1 MTNPEFGKKNEF
13 VRQKSTKWNNISDD
27 IIFQQSEL
35 KVTADSA
42 SKRSIEQ
49 ARSQVI
55 EAFSKAQPESRD
67 NQAEKERGFAQR
79 VGKIDHYF
87 MQTSIS
93 QEAMASYM
101 VDLAG
106 VLIDVKPA
114 ALICVLLDDMNLDSG
129 DLAKMITE
137 VGLQMASDQKG
148 GNFFISKTAE
158 TAEQLKQGF
167 YDLRENNKTK
177 NTEERIEIDH
187 RLGKLLGYPET
198 AINQDI
204 REPTKLLDKIKGLF
218 KKRHDESFDSRCY
231 VHSPGH
237 ENEEFEQYEKPIHEF
252 MDKYCPESTKVL
264 KDMKNSKGRSYRW

>member
-35 KVTADSA
+35 KVAADSA
-42 SKRSIEQ
+42 SERSIEQ
-49 ARSQVI
+49 AKSQVI
-55 EAFSKAQPESRD
+55 EAFSKAQPESID
-67 NQAEKERGFAQR
+67 NQAEKERGFAQK
-79 VGKIDHYF
+79 VG
-87 MQTSIS
+87 
-93 QEAMASYM
+93 
-101 VDLAG
+101 
-106 VLIDVKPA
+106 
-114 ALICVLLDDMNLDSG
+114 
-129 DLAKMITE
+129 
-137 VGLQMASDQKG
+137 
-148 GNFFISKTAE
+148 
-158 TAEQLKQGF
+158 
-167 YDLRENNKTK
+167 
-177 NTEERIEIDH
+177 EIDH

-198 AINQDI
+198 AINQDF

-218 KKRHDESFDSRCY
+218 KKRHDESFNSRCY

>member
-55 EAFSKAQPESRD
+55 EAFSKAQPESID
-67 NQAEKERGFAQR
+67 NQAEKERGFTQR
-79 VGKIDHYF
+79 VD
-87 MQTSIS
+87 
-93 QEAMASYM
+93 
-101 VDLAG
+101 
-106 VLIDVKPA
+106 
-114 ALICVLLDDMNLDSG
+114 
-129 DLAKMITE
+129 
-137 VGLQMASDQKG
+137 
-148 GNFFISKTAE
+148 
-158 TAEQLKQGF
+158 
-167 YDLRENNKTK
+167 
-177 NTEERIEIDH
+177 EIDH

-198 AINQDI
+198 AINQDF

-218 KKRHDESFDSRCY
+218 KKRHDESFNSRCY